1 MSDRED
7 LLNNLK
13 IDRSAPPSSEGLQS
27 NKLYL
32 FGISILI
39 VGFFWWLF
47 LSDDELK
54 EVTTF
59 TVKSLEM
66 SDASATSILDA
77 SGYVVA
83 RRRATVSSK
92 MTGKVLKVFIEEGMY
107 VEEGQILA
115 QLDDST
121 MKADLNYSQSQLNE
135 AIRIF
140 NRTKELAKDELASQ
154 ASLDA
159 ARASVEGL
167 EALNAVRKQ
176 VVQDMKILAPFSG
189 VVVYKAAQP
198 GEMIS
203 PVSAGGGFTNTGI
216 CTIVDMDSLEVEV
229 DVNEAFI
236 NRVKPGQPVITNLNA
251 YPKWDI
257 PSEVIAIIPT
267 ADRNKATVKVRIA
280 LLERDE
286 RVLPDMGSRV
296 SFLRKVENKSPEIA
310 KEGVMIPLAAV
321 AIKDDQ
327 SVVQALDASKIRF
340 TKVEVAEETANYARV
355 IDGLKSGMTV
365 VAIFDDELED
375 SQQVTVK

>member
-1 MSDRED
+1 MSEREN

-13 IDRSAPPSSEGLQS
+13 IDRSAEPSEADSP
-27 NKLYL
+27 NKLL
-32 FGISILI
+32 LLGVAVLL

-59 TVKSLEM
+59 TVKSLQM
-66 SDASATSILDA
+66 SDSSATSILDA

-92 MTGKVLKVFIEEGMY
+92 VTGKVMKVFIEEGMY
-107 VEEGQILA
+107 VEEGQLLA

-121 MKADLNYSQSQLNE
+121 MKADLNYSQSQLDE
-135 AIRIF
+135 AIRVF
-140 NRTKELAKDELASQ
+140 NRTKELAKEELASQ

-176 VVQDMKILAPFSG
+176 VVNDMQILAPFSG

-280 LLERDE
+280 LLEKDE

-296 SFLRKVENKSPEIA
+296 SFLRKVENATKETP
-310 KEGVMIPLAAV
+310 KEGVMIPLGAV
-321 AIKDDQ
+321 STKEGESIVQ
-327 SVVQALDASKIRF
+327 VIEGTSVEVRQ
-340 TKVEVAEETANYARV
+340 VEVAEETANYARV
-355 IDGLKSGMTV
+355 IKGLNSGMKV
-365 VAIFDDELED
+365 VARFDDELED
-375 SQQVTVK
+375 GQKIIIK

>member
-13 IDRSAPPSSEGLQS
+13 IDRSAPPSSEGQQS

-340 TKVEVAEETANYARV
+340 TKVEVVEETANYARV

-375 SQQVTVK
+375 NQQVTVK

>member
-1 MSDRED
+1 MSEREN

-13 IDRSAPPSSEGLQS
+13 IDRSAEPLEADSP
-27 NKLYL
+27 NKLL
-32 FGISILI
+32 LLGVAVVL

-59 TVKSLEM
+59 TVKSLQM
-66 SDASATSILDA
+66 SDSSATSILDA

-92 MTGKVLKVFIEEGMY
+92 VTGKVMKVFIEEGMY
-107 VEEGQILA
+107 VEEGQLLA

-121 MKADLNYSQSQLNE
+121 MKADLNYSQSQLDE
-135 AIRIF
+135 AIRVF
-140 NRTKELAKDELASQ
+140 NRTKELAKEELASQ

-176 VVQDMKILAPFSG
+176 VVNDMQILAPFSG

-280 LLERDE
+280 LLEKDE

-296 SFLRKVENKSPEIA
+296 SFLRKVENATKETP
-310 KEGVMIPLAAV
+310 KEGVMIPLGAV
-321 AIKDDQ
+321 STKEGESIVQ
-327 SVVQALDASKIRF
+327 VIEGTSVEVRQ
-340 TKVEVAEETANYARV
+340 VEVAEETANYARV
-355 IDGLKSGMTV
+355 IKGLNSGMKV
-365 VAIFDDELED
+365 VARFDDELEEG
-375 SQQVTVK
+375 QKIIIK

>member
-13 IDRSAPPSSEGLQS
+13 IDRSAPTESEGQQS

-92 MTGKVLKVFIEEGMY
+92 MTGKVMKVFIEEGMY

-257 PSEVIAIIPT
+257 PSEVTAIIPT

-296 SFLRKVENKSPEIA
+296 SFLRKVENKSPEIV

-327 SVVQALDASKIRF
+327 SVVQALDGSKIRF

-355 IDGLKSGMTV
+355 VDGLKSGMTV

-375 SQQVTVK
+375 NQQVTVK

>member
-13 IDRSAPPSSEGLQS
+13 IDRSASPSSEGQQS

-296 SFLRKVENKSPEIA
+296 SFLRKVENKSPEIV

-327 SVVQALDASKIRF
+327 SVVQALDSSKIRF
-340 TKVEVAEETANYARV
+340 TKVEVVEETSNYARV

-375 SQQVTVK
+375 NQQVTVK

>member
-1 MSDRED
+1 MCIRDR
-7 LLNNLK
+7 
-13 IDRSAPPSSEGLQS
+13 
-27 NKLYL
+27 
-32 FGISILI
+32 
-39 VGFFWWLF
+39 
-47 LSDDELK
+47 
-54 EVTTF
+54 
-59 TVKSLEM
+59 
-66 SDASATSILDA
+66 
-77 SGYVVA
+77 
-83 RRRATVSSK
+83 
-92 MTGKVLKVFIEEGMY
+92 
-107 VEEGQILA
+107 
-115 QLDDST
+115 
-121 MKADLNYSQSQLNE
+121 
-135 AIRIF
+135 
-140 NRTKELAKDELASQ
+140 
-154 ASLDA
+154 
-159 ARASVEGL
+159 
-167 EALNAVRKQ
+167 
-176 VVQDMKILAPFSG
+176 
-189 VVVYKAAQP
+189 YKAAQP

-296 SFLRKVENKSPEIA
+296 SFLRKVENKSPEIV
-310 KEGVMIPLAAV
+310 KEGVIIPLAAV

-327 SVVQALDASKIRF
+327 SVVQALDGSKIRF
-340 TKVEVAEETANYARV
+340 TKVEVVEETANYARV

-375 SQQVTVK
+375 NQQVTVK